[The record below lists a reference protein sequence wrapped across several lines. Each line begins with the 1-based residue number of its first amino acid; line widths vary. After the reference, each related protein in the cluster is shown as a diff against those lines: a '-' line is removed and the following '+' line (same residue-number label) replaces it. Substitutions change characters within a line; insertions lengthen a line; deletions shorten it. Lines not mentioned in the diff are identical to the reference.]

1 VTGRHLLISAIALT
15 LAACG
20 GSTKPKL
27 RGTELTSGPIAPE
40 FALVDQDGH
49 TVSMAAQR
57 GRWVVV
63 TFLYTN
69 CPDVCPLIAAQL
81 NRALEARTGRQVG
94 LRVLAVSVDPA
105 RDTPKAVRRYLLV
118 HRLRPRFRWLI
129 GSRNQLARV
138 WKAYHVAALPG
149 PRGTVTH
156 STVSFL
162 VDPSGRE
169 RLLYDKT
176 VKAGDVLDDLR
187 ALKSDFGG

>member
-1 VTGRHLLISAIALT
+1 VTGRHLLICAIAF
-15 LAACG
+15 AFVACG
-20 GSTKPKL
+20 GSAKPEL
-27 RGTELTSGPIAPE
+27 RGTELTSGPAAPN
-40 FALVDQDGH
+40 FTLVDQDGH

-63 TFLYTN
+63 TFLYTQ

-81 NRALEARTGRQVG
+81 NRVLEARIGRQVG

-105 RDTPKAVRRYLLV
+105 RDTPKAVRRYVLR
-118 HRLRPRFRWLI
+118 HRLGPRFRWLI

-169 RLLYDKT
+169 RLLYDKS
-176 VKAGDVLDDLR
+176 VKAGFVLDDLR
-187 ALKSDFGG
+187 ALNSD

>member
-1 VTGRHLLISAIALT
+1 VTGRHLLLCATVLT
-15 LAACG
+15 LAGCG
-20 GSTKPKL
+20 GSAKPRL
-27 RGTELTSGPIAPE
+27 RGTELTSGSAAPN
-40 FALVDQDGH
+40 FALLDQGGR
-49 TVSMAAQR
+49 TVTMAAQR

-63 TFLYTN
+63 TFLYTQ

-81 NRALEARTGRQVG
+81 NRALEARTARHAG
-94 LRVLAVSVDPA
+94 LRVLAVSVDPVG
-105 RDTPKAVRRYLLV
+105 DTPKAVRRYVLV
-118 HRLRPRFRWLI
+118 HRLAARFRWLM
-129 GSRNQLARV
+129 GSRNQLAPV

-176 VKAGDVLDDLR
+176 VKARDVLEDLR
-187 ALKSDFGG
+187 ALDSS